1 MKEVTIKIEEDA
13 YYYYFKAQAEVC
25 NHTVEDII
33 ALAAWS
39 YFKMESECEI

>member
-1 MKEVTIKIEEDA
+1 MREVTINIEDDVYE
-13 YYYYFKAQAEVC
+13 YFKAQAEVC

-39 YFKMESECEI
+39 YFKMESEGKF